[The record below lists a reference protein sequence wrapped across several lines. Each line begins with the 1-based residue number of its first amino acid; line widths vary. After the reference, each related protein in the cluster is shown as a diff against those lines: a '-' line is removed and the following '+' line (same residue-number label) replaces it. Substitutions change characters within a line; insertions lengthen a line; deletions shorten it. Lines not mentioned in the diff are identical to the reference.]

1 MQPMRQDIFYSR
13 PFDET
18 FENAQWR
25 EIKPMQTMNLHKFCL
40 YSLSIFSKKILF
52 SLFFLEPFP
61 YSSCAT
67 TMSTHNFE
75 VPSAQRRKPSSCK
88 NFLAFKERWVVFF
101 VGTFQLSTHHHFEVG
116 SAQSALK
123 TSQRSGVDEA
133 ILRVTTENP
142 NHNLIVSQNIIQ
154 DKKSNLTSSFIITR
168 DGCPR

>member
-1 MQPMRQDIFYSR
+1 MRLCLLSGR
-13 PFDET
+13 PFEGT

-25 EIKPMQTMNLHKFCL
+25 QIKPMQTMKLHNLCL

-101 VGTFQLSTHHHFEVG
+101 GTFQLSTHHHFEVA

-133 ILRVTTENP
+133 ILGVTTENP
-142 NHNLIVSQNIIQ
+142 NHILIVSQNISQ
-154 DKKSNLTSSFIITR
+154 D
-168 DGCPR
+168 